1 MAYYDSDKIKQFF
14 FIAFILII
22 GGILFWKLA
31 IFIPAFLG
39 ALTLYVIM
47 RPLHFFLV
55 DKKHWRSWI
64 SSLVLIIVSAIV
76 ILVPMGL
83 VANMM
88 TKKVSVAINHSEEI
102 ITSIKHLINQIKLSY
117 NIDLLSQDT
126 LHKVQEAL
134 TTVLPQIL
142 GSTFNVLTTIVMM
155 YFILYF
161 MLAEA
166 RGMEAL
172 LSKNIPLKKSNTRR
186 LEKEMKAMV
195 ISNAVGIPLLAI
207 AQGLFCILGYWIFG
221 VQDFVFW
228 GIITGITGMI
238 PVVGTALVWVPMVI
252 YIIATGDIGPGIG
265 LGIYCLVLVGSVD
278 NVFRF
283 LLQKMFADI
292 HPIITV
298 FGVLIGVALFGF
310 IGLIFGP
317 LLLSLFILLLKIY
330 RDEFGVGKKMP
341 KPVD

>member
-47 RPLHFFLV
+47 RPVHFFLV
-55 DKKHWRSWI
+55 DKRHWKNWI
-64 SSLVLIIVSAIV
+64 SAIVLIIVSAIV

-117 NIDLLSQDT
+117 NVDLLSQDT
-126 LHKVQEAL
+126 LHKIQEAL

-207 AQGLFCILGYWIFG
+207 AQGL
-221 VQDFVFW
+221 
-228 GIITGITGMI
+228 
-238 PVVGTALVWVPMVI
+238 
-252 YIIATGDIGPGIG
+252 
-265 LGIYCLVLVGSVD
+265 
-278 NVFRF
+278 
-283 LLQKMFADI
+283 
-292 HPIITV
+292 
-298 FGVLIGVALFGF
+298 
-310 IGLIFGP
+310 
-317 LLLSLFILLLKIY
+317 
-330 RDEFGVGKKMP
+330 
-341 KPVD
+341 